1 MTVRHRLAWLL
12 VCSCILACSDQTRDA
27 SAVGGLHTGRATDS
41 IATQNGYDSVF
52 AAVEAIYFAGEYD
65 SAAAILERVRDRATQ
80 EGAVAAEAR
89 ALTWIGLAH
98 YKLGNH
104 QQARRIGE
112 AALSLKQQHALTD
125 QYFRSYNALGLLAW
139 TENRLSDA
147 VVWFGKAGTA
157 ARETGNRRAAA
168 TALGNLALV
177 QTELGQFREARTG
190 FEAMQVTMAE
200 LGDARLEGNAL
211 TNLGMLEIR
220 LGDPNAALPLLQR
233 ALASYQVADYAT
245 GVQSA
250 LGQLGMAY
258 MALGDPGQ
266 AFVVLDSAFTLATRQ
281 GLEQERASILEAMAD
296 LYRAAGDFRR
306 ALEMYDSAQTI
317 NAELGLDLETGVDLR
332 SEADIH
338 VRLGDLDRARTS
350 ALEALEIHR
359 AVGAPMEVFGDL
371 TILAEILDRL
381 EDGDGVQRRLDEAR
395 ALVGTVGARV
405 ARVELGL
412 TEARIADRQKRSREV
427 LKISERIEPDLA
439 RGGYAAEWEA
449 RLLESRALER
459 LGQTEKAAVAGRRA
473 LATVEGVRGNFS
485 SGMLRTAFVADKRE
499 VYAHLISVL
508 LRLGRID
515 EAFGVAD
522 AARGRVL
529 LERLAAAGQASSA
542 HSASADA
549 FSEGEMLL
557 SEIDRLVE
565 SIDYIEETPTSEL
578 SPGES
583 RELASLYDRLKRA
596 RREYEGFL
604 VQAAETDRDAA
615 AFLGA
620 ARPDVPAVRA
630 ALGPGQL
637 LVEYFVPLEGQVVV
651 FLVTRD
657 RVQALESPV
666 SVENVAS
673 RVRLARELMAR
684 NDGAGERLDRVL
696 EALHRALIAPLLGA
710 GLLSDVQELMIV
722 PHQVLVYLPFA
733 ALRDPT
739 TGRYLVQDFSLRVLP
754 SAAAL
759 PVLADRKT
767 DRGEG
772 TLTVSAFAPFPDRLP
787 GTRREVGAVRAEDA
801 RISRYVGSRATER
814 TVRTALTGSGLVHV
828 ATHGILNAQNPM
840 FSRLELARTNGGDPA
855 DDGRLEVHELLNLP
869 IHAQLVFLSGCETG
883 VGAAHST
890 TFRQGE
896 DFATLSQAFLHAGA
910 GSVIATL
917 WPVEDAGAAAFAEQ
931 FYRNL
936 TGTSPA
942 LALAR
947 AQRAMLAHERYG
959 SPYYWATY
967 QLAGYNGHRQPH
979 TQARI
984 SVPFKKATDS
994 VTPVHL
1000 TSRST
1005 AGRSP

>member
-1 MTVRHRLAWLL
+1 MTLHPRLAWLL
-12 VCSCILACSDQTRDA
+12 ACSCILACSDQTRDA
-27 SAVGGLHTGRATDS
+27 SAVGGLHTGGRATDS
-41 IATQNGYDSVF
+41 VATQSGYDSVF
-52 AAVEAIYFAGEYD
+52 AAVEAIYFAGNFD
-65 SAAAILERVRDRATQ
+65 SAAAILEQVRERAKQ
-80 EGAVAAEAR
+80 EGAIAAEAR

-112 AALSLKQQHALTD
+112 AALALKQQHALTD

-147 VVWFGKAGTA
+147 VLLLGQAATA
-157 ARETGNRRAAA
+157 AHETGNRRAAA
-168 TALGNLALV
+168 TAGGNLALV

-190 FEAMQVTMAE
+190 FEAMEVTMAE

-211 TNLGMLEIR
+211 NNLGMLEIR
-220 LGDPNAALPLLQR
+220 LGDPNAAIPLLQQ
-233 ALASYQVADYAT
+233 ALDRYQVAGYAT
-245 GVQSA
+245 GVQSG

-281 GLEQERASILEAMAD
+281 GLEQEQASILEAMAD

-338 VRLGDLDRARTS
+338 VRLGDLDRARAS

-359 AVGAPMEVFGDL
+359 TIGAPMEVLGDL

-381 EDGDGVQRRLDEAR
+381 EDGDGAARRLAEAR
-395 ALVGTVGARV
+395 SVASELGARV

-412 TEARIADRQKRSREV
+412 TEARIADRQRRPREV
-427 LKISERIEPDLA
+427 LTVIERIEPDLE

-459 LGQTEKAAVAGRRA
+459 LGRTQEAAAAGRRA
-473 LATVEGVRGNFS
+473 LATVEGVRSNFS
-485 SGMLRTAFVADKRE
+485 SGLLRTAFVADKRE

-529 LERLAAAGQASSA
+529 LERLAAAGQTSSA
-542 HSASADA
+542 HSAPAEA
-549 FSEGEMLL
+549 FSDGAMLL

-565 SIDYIEETPTSEL
+565 SIDYIEETPTSDL
-578 SPGES
+578 SPDES
-583 RELASLYDRLKRA
+583 RELAFLYDRLKRA

-620 ARPDVPAVRA
+620 ARPDVAAVRA
-630 ALGPGQL
+630 ALGPEQL
-637 LVEYFVPLEGQVVV
+637 LIEYFVPLEGQVVV

-657 RVQALESPV
+657 RVHALESPV

-684 NDGAGERLDRVL
+684 NDGARERLDRVL
-696 EALHRALIAPLLGA
+696 GSLHEALIEPLLGA
-710 GLLSDVQELMIV
+710 GLLSDARELMIV

-733 ALRDPT
+733 ALKDRT
-739 TGRYLVQDFSLRVLP
+739 TGRYLVQDFTMRVLP

-759 PVLADRKT
+759 PLLADRKT
-767 DRGEG
+767 DKGKG
-772 TLTVSAFAPFPDRLP
+772 TRAVSAFAPFPDRLP
-787 GTRREVGAVRAEDA
+787 ATRREVGAVSAEDA
-801 RISRYVGSRATER
+801 KISRYLGSRATER
-814 TVRTALTGSGLVHV
+814 TVRTALEGSGVVHL

-840 FSRLELARTNGGDPA
+840 FSRLELARNNGGDPA
-855 DDGRLEVHELLNLP
+855 DDGRLEVHELLSLP

-890 TFRQGE
+890 AFVQGE
-896 DFATLSQAFLHAGA
+896 DYATLAQAFLHAGA

-936 TGTSPA
+936 TGRSPA
-942 LALAR
+942 QALAR
-947 AQRAMLAHERYG
+947 AQRAMLAHEKY
-959 SPYYWATY
+959 SAAYYWATY
-967 QLAGYNGHRQPH
+967 QLAGYNGHRQAN
-979 TQARI
+979 TRAGT
-984 SVPFKKATDS
+984 SVPLRKRQT
-994 VTPVHL
+994 L
-1000 TSRST
+1000 
-1005 AGRSP
+1005 